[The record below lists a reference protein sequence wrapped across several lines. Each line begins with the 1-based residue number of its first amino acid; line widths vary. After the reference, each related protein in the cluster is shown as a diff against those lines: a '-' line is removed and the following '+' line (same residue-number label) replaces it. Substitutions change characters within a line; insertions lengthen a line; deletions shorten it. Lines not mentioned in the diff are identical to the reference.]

1 MSRRHTEHK
10 KEMREE
16 QLMYTR
22 GSQSLN
28 WQRRRSPTMD
38 CGSRK
43 RSGRTTE
50 RSDERK
56 SRSERRHHRE
66 TEFSY
71 RSKERERHHRYHDS
85 SRRSKRIRR
94 SDSPATSHRQEK
106 DEQSKNGSAVG
117 DYYNLDTD
125 EPFDKER
132 FHRETQEKLQKLR
145 DSISKESKGP
155 APAKQTASGC
165 CFANDG
171 SFLDT
176 FKKIQQEET
185 NVAAP
190 YIIAASMGAPAPPPL
205 LSVGRRRGG
214 KILKTGR
221 VPKPKDATEK
231 TVDPTDFWS
240 VYQAEVDKYKTSG
253 CDTEDGTRKLVM

>member
-16 QLMYTR
+16 QFLHTS
-22 GSQSLN
+22 GSQPLN
-28 WQRRRSPTMD
+28 WQRRRSPTLD
-38 CGSRK
+38 C
-43 RSGRTTE
+43 SGRTTE

-56 SRSERRHHRE
+56 RRSERRYHRE
-66 TEFSY
+66 SESRH
-71 RSKERERHHRYHDS
+71 RSKDRERHLRYHDS
-85 SRRSKRIRR
+85 STRSKRSRRSK
-94 SDSPATSHRQEK
+94 SPASGNGQEK

-145 DSISKESKGP
+145 DSMSKESNVP
-155 APAKQTASGC
+155 APAKAPSSGC
-165 CFANDG
+165 SFANDG

-176 FKKIQQEET
+176 FLKMQREET

-190 YIIAASMGAPAPPPL
+190 YIIAAAVGAPAPPPL
-205 LSVGRRRGG
+205 LCVGRRRGG

-240 VYQAEVDKYKTSG
+240 VYQAEVDKYKTTG
-253 CDTEDGTRKLVM
+253 CDTEDGNRKLVM